1 MGPSNDGTVLY
12 THCYQ
17 ERRLDIGTIQMLTEY
32 ISADNYTNVEYL
44 DTVINLFA
52 NLIQI
57 EERDEEPTQN
67 LVVFTKC
74 VSGFG

>member
-1 MGPSNDGTVLY
+1 
-12 THCYQ
+12 
-17 ERRLDIGTIQMLTEY
+17 MLTEY